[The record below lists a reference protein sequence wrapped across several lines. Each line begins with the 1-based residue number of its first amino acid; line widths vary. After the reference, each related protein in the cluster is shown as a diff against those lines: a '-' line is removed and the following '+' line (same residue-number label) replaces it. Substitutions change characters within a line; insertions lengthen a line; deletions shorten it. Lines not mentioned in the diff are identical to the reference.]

1 MQTKN
6 VFGNYARHWS

>member
-6 VFGNYARHWS
+6 VF